1 MPRRNT
7 LLFMTVLLI
16 FILAACVVFPV
27 EKGALLHKGIRLGLD
42 LQGGTRLVYKADL
55 SSIKESDWGS
65 AIDGAIAVLEG
76 RINPMGVSETT
87 IRRLGSDEILVEL
100 PGRSL
105 TDKEKESLGSVA
117 LLEFGELASENET
130 WKWEAEYRNQTSGS
144 WETGKWKPATA
155 VISGETEPRELTSR
169 YFKEN
174 TTVSRDNMGRII
186 LLFEWDKEGSQLSE
200 AITGRLINQPLGIFE
215 GNESLLGEDGE
226 PIAPYVRSV
235 IKDRGEIEGLSL
247 NDATV
252 LSKKLNAGRL
262 PVPLQRTGDE
272 KNVEPWLGGDFVEKS
287 VKAGIIG
294 ILMTMLFMIIYYR
307 VSGLIASLAL
317 VYYSVL
323 TLAIFKLLNVT
334 LTLAGIGGFVLSV
347 GMAIDANVL
356 IFERMKEEMW
366 EGKTLGAAI
375 EAGFK
380 RAWSAIWD
388 SNITTIL
395 AGLVLLW
402 LGSSN
407 IIASDMA
414 KGFAV
419 TLIIGVVVSMLTAI
433 LTTRTF
439 LRPFVGTGLARHPS
453 LFAPYQGKKNV

>member
-7 LLFMTVLLI
+7 LIFWGVLILLI
-16 FILAACVVFPV
+16 LALLVVFPV
-27 EKGALLHKGIRLGLD
+27 EKGTLLKKGIRLGLD
-42 LQGGTRLVYKADL
+42 LQGGTRLVYRADFSALAEGGRELTESEKA
-55 SSIKESDWGS
+55 S
-65 AIDGAIAVLEG
+65 AIDGAILVLEN

-87 IRRLGSDEILVEL
+87 IRKLGSDEILVEI

-105 TDKEKESLGSVA
+105 TDKEKESLGRVA
-117 LLEFGELASENET
+117 LLEFGELAGENET
-130 WKWEAEYRNQTSGS
+130 FRWENEL
-144 WETGKWKPATA
+144 GKWKPATA

-169 YFKEN
+169 YFKES
-174 TTVSRDNMGRII
+174 TFVTRDNFGAV
-186 LLFEWDKEGSQLSE
+186 LLVFEWDKVGSQLSE
-200 AITGRLINQPLGIFE
+200 AITSRLINKPLGIFE
-215 GNESLLGEDGE
+215 GDEALLGENGK

-235 IKDRGEIEGLSL
+235 ITNKGQIEGLSL
-247 NDATV
+247 SDATR
-252 LSKKLNAGRL
+252 LSKQLNAGRL
-262 PVPLQRTGDE
+262 PVPLQKTGDE
-272 KNVEPWLGGDFVEKS
+272 KNVEPWLGEDFVEKS
-287 VKAGIIG
+287 VKAGTIG

-317 VYYSVL
+317 VCYAVL

-380 RAWSAIWD
+380 RAFSAIWD

-395 AGLVLLW
+395 AGLILYW

-419 TLIIGVVVSMLTAI
+419 TLIIGVVVSMFTAI
-433 LTTRTF
+433 VVTRTF
-439 LRPFVGTGLARHPS
+439 LRPFVGTGLARHAS
-453 LFAPYQGKKNV
+453 LFAPYQRKRNV

>member
-7 LLFMTVLLI
+7 LLFWGVLIL

-27 EKGALLHKGIRLGLD
+27 GKGALFKRGIRLGLD
-42 LQGGTRLVYKADL
+42 LQGGTRLVYKADFTSL
-55 SSIKESDWGS
+55 EEGGEALTESEKAS
-65 AIDGAIAVLEG
+65 AIDGAILVLEN
-76 RINPMGVSETT
+76 RINPMGVSETN

-117 LLEFGELASENET
+117 LLEFGELVTDNETFRWENEL
-130 WKWEAEYRNQTSGS
+130 
-144 WETGKWKPATA
+144 GKWKPATA
-155 VISGETEPRELTSR
+155 VIDGVEKELTSR
-169 YFKEN
+169 YFK
-174 TTVSRDNMGRII
+174 TSTHVTQDNLGAVLIV
-186 LLFEWDKEGSQLSE
+186 FEWDKEGSQLSE
-200 AITGRLINQPLGIFE
+200 AITTRLMNKPLGIFE
-215 GNESLLGEDGE
+215 GDESLLGEDGK
-226 PIAPYVRSV
+226 PIAPYVRAV
-235 IKDRGEIEGLSL
+235 ITSNGQIEGLSL
-247 NDATV
+247 NEATR
-252 LSKKLNAGRL
+252 LSKQLNAGRL

-287 VKAGIIG
+287 IKAGIIG
-294 ILMTMLFMIIYYR
+294 ILMAMIFMIIYYR

-317 VYYSVL
+317 VYYAVL

-366 EGKTLGAAI
+366 DGKTLGAAI

-380 RAWSAIWD
+380 RAFSAIWD

-395 AGLVLLW
+395 SGVILYW

-407 IIASDMA
+407 VIASDMA

-419 TLIIGVVVSMLTAI
+419 TLIIGVVVSMFTAI
-433 LTTRTF
+433 AVSRTF
-439 LRPFVGTGLARHPS
+439 LRPFVGTGLAQHPS
-453 LFAPYQGKKNV
+453 LFAPYQRKKNA

>member
-7 LLFMTVLLI
+7 LLFLLVLVI
-16 FILAACVVFPV
+16 FVLAACVVFPV
-27 EKGALLHKGIRLGLD
+27 ERGALLHKGIRLGLD
-42 LQGGTRLVYKADL
+42 LQGGTRLVYGADL
-55 SSIKESDWGS
+55 SSIEVADWDS
-65 AIDGAIAVLEG
+65 AIDGAILVLEN
-76 RINPMGVSETT
+76 RINPMGVSETS
-87 IRRLGSDEILVEL
+87 IRRLGRDEILVEV
-100 PGRSL
+100 PGLSL

-117 LLEFGELASENET
+117 LLEFGELTTDNATARWEGEYFDQQTGT
-130 WKWEAEYRNQTSGS
+130 WEKGW
-144 WETGKWKPATA
+144 WKPATA
-155 VISGETEPRELTSR
+155 VVDGVEKELTSR

-174 TTVSRDNMGRII
+174 TYVAQDNFGAVV
-186 LLFEWDKEGSQLSE
+186 LLFEWDTEGSQLFE
-200 AITGRLINQPLGIFE
+200 AITTRLIDKPLGIFE
-215 GNESLLGEDGE
+215 GDEALLGEDGK
-226 PIAPYVRSV
+226 PVAPYVRAV
-235 IKDRGEIEGLSL
+235 ITDRGQIEGLSL
-247 NDATV
+247 NEATR
-252 LSKKLNAGRL
+252 LSKQLNAGRL
-262 PVPLQRTGDE
+262 PVLLQRTGDE

-294 ILMTMLFMIIYYR
+294 ILMTMIFMIIYYR
-307 VSGLIASLAL
+307 VSGVIASLAL
-317 VYYSVL
+317 VYYAVV

-366 EGKTLGAAI
+366 DGRTLGAAI

-395 AGLVLLW
+395 AGVILYW

-419 TLIIGVVVSMLTAI
+419 TLIIGVVVSMFTAVFV
-433 LTTRTF
+433 TRTF
-439 LRPFVGTGLARHPS
+439 LRPFVGTGLAQRPS
-453 LFAPYQGKKNV
+453 LFAPYQRKRNV